1 MINKT
6 LLNIK
11 ANVLNMRE
19 NIATYEGE
27 RVGYKREH
35 CCTWGRTVL
44 NMRENVLSMI
54 QLWEGALIG
63 VVGLTL

>member
-44 NMRENVLSMI
+44 
-54 QLWEGALIG
+54 
-63 VVGLTL
+63 